1 MLKFLNNSFI
11 RYEKKV
17 YRKKEVV
24 YKMKNEKYICK
35 KRKCIVKVGCVFK
48 VVCCKEDE
56 AVMVYYNNKER

>member
-1 MLKFLNNSFI
+1 
-11 RYEKKV
+11 
-17 YRKKEVV
+17 
-24 YKMKNEKYICK
+24 MKNEKYICK